1 MSSSIDAEE
10 TAFRGLMI
18 ELEAYSH
25 ENGRMESNE
34 MRGKE
39 GRKQGRNMRKW
50 GGSKVGYKARKREVK
65 MRAELNSMRDTC
77 MAIEGKRG
85 DEEAGFF

>member
-1 MSSSIDAEE
+1 
-10 TAFRGLMI
+10 
-18 ELEAYSH
+18 
-25 ENGRMESNE
+25 
-34 MRGKE
+34 MRGKK

-77 MAIEGKRG
+77 MAIEGNVEMKRL
-85 DEEAGFF
+85 DFLEIVLPP